1 MDKKIKIL
9 VIDDEK
15 NVRATICEN
24 LEMCGYEVVQATD
37 GENGLDLID
46 PENPPQLVI
55 TDIIMPRKEGLE
67 TIMHLRK
74 MYPTMKVIAI
84 SGGGRTR
91 TMDFLALAEKL
102 GADAILP
109 KPIDLD
115 ELEQTVKSLSGGAL

>member
-1 MDKKIKIL
+1 MKIL

-15 NVRATICEN
+15 NVRSTICEN
-24 LEMCGYEVVQATD
+24 LELCGYEVMQATD
-37 GENGLDLID
+37 GENGLEIID
-46 PENPPQLVI
+46 AEDPPQLVI

-67 TIMHLRK
+67 TIMQLRK
-74 MYPTMKVIAI
+74 IYPAMKVIAI

-102 GADAILP
+102 GANAVLP

-115 ELEQTVKSLSGGAL
+115 ELERTVKSLSGASS